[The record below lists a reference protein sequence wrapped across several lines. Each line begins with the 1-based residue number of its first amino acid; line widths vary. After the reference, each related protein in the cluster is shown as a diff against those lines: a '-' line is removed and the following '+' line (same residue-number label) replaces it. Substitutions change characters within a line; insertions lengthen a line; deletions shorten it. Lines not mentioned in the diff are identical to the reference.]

1 VEASVLLSQGIV
13 DVAIPCAV
21 DEIEVLELSVEL
33 SFVTTLCVGGAFGK
47 TEASVHA
54 EFEDRVFP

>member
-1 VEASVLLSQGIV
+1 MLLSQGIV

-33 SFVTTLCVGGAFGK
+33 SFVTTLCVGEAFGK

>member
-1 VEASVLLSQGIV
+1 MLNDDGERVKASALLSQGNV

-33 SFVTTLCVGGAFGK
+33 SFVTTL
-47 TEASVHA
+47 
-54 EFEDRVFP
+54 